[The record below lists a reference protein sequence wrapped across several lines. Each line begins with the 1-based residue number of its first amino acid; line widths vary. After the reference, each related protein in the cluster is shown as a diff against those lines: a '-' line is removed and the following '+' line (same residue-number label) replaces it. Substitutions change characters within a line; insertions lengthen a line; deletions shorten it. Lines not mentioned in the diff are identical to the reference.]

1 MEATFDESNGLIK
14 KCHEENKKMHEIL
27 ENERQ
32 HHDDYLKDMES
43 KLEEKYEQKI
53 SNCKKQKVQ
62 EKLDELK
69 IEYEAKIAQAK
80 NKYWCQ
86 NCLNEAASVC
96 CFGTLYFSSEC
107 QQSDWTRH
115 RNQLPESPATLI
127 ICQLISSHSYAYIDI
142 SHSHAFKENPLDST
156 DLPWWAWKAHTYIV
170 TRILSV

>member
-1 MEATFDESNGLIK
+1 
-14 KCHEENKKMHEIL
+14 MHEIL
-27 ENERQ
+27 KSERQ

-53 SNCKKQKVQ
+53 SNYKKQKVQ

-86 NCLNEAASVC
+86 NCLNEATSVC
-96 CFGTLYFSSEC
+96 CFGTLYCSSEC

-115 RNQLPESPATLI
+115 RNQ
-127 ICQLISSHSYAYIDI
+127 CQRAQQL
-142 SHSHAFKENPLDST
+142 
-156 DLPWWAWKAHTYIV
+156 
-170 TRILSV
+170 